1 MDDWEFDEDSQ
12 PEKKP
17 KHGADYSPQLPVR
30 CIMILKLDESI
41 KIIGTTCALVDRVE
55 FERRRSE
62 HVTVSSSLLSGQP
75 LLAPPVPA

>member
-1 MDDWEFDEDSQ
+1 MEMDDWEFDEDSQ

-41 KIIGTTCALVDRVE
+41 KIIGTTCALVVI
-55 FERRRSE
+55 
-62 HVTVSSSLLSGQP
+62 
-75 LLAPPVPA
+75 PV